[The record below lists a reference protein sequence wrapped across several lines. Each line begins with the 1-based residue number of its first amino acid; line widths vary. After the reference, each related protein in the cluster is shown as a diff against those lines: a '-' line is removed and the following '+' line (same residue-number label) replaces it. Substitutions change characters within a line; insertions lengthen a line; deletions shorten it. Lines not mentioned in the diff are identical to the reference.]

1 MRGIDKVHHPYVGLK
16 VLGERRGDSSRC
28 VPALLVVIGTQELVD
43 EEAKTPGLFESET
56 RA

>member
-1 MRGIDKVHHPYVGLK
+1 MRGIDKVRHPYVGLK
-16 VLGERRGDSSRC
+16 VLGERRGASSS

-43 EEAKTPGLFESET
+43 EEAKTSGLFESET